1 MYSPLPECLTIKSSR
16 IHGLGLFAI
25 QDIPKETNLGI
36 SHVFNTGFPQNWAR
50 TPLGGFY
57 NHSDAPNCHLKD
69 SFASESFIATKILIT
84 LKDIPKNTEL
94 TCKYTLYKIKEK
106 DITNATTSKED
117 TKQSTE
123 TRI

>member
-16 IHGLGLFAI
+16 IHGLGLFTT

-36 SHVFNTGFPQNWAR
+36 SHVFNTGFPQNWVR

-57 NHSDAPNCHLKD
+57 NHSDDPNCLLED

-94 TCKYTLYKIKEK
+94 TCKYTLYSIGVQKNV
-106 DITNATTSKED
+106 NATK
-117 TKQSTE
+117 KN
-123 TRI
+123 I